1 MVDKTNAR
9 AKAAGGYR
17 VMPPIIKN
25 KGADVYYRR
34 AIEAETDKMLTAIFA
49 KLERVY
55 TTVKV
60 SNAATGANKPSVS
73 NIMKLIT
80 YYKKVYLPKFLRNA
94 EKIIDKFINLA
105 TRNAKRSITKSMRQ
119 LYGDDFAVNWNG
131 KDIDDILRL
140 IIRRNVGLITV
151 SNYNVRNQNSVA
163 ALRQLAQM
171 TGLDIYS
178 SKGRLYIKKA
188 GQNIP
193 SGNVVTLT
201 TKDII
206 GIPEPTET
214 GVIIN
219 VRLNSSLISGQSVK
233 VDSFKY
239 PQLKSY
245 DFFISTL
252 SHNGDTRGRDWYTR
266 LNLTK
271 TGLGFY

>member
-266 LNLTK
+266 LNLT
-271 TGLGFY
+271 TPGLGFY